1 MDRQLAHPDECGFDA
16 RLSGTTACLALVAGD
31 QVATANVGDS
41 RAMIVRSAPG
51 NRLQAVQLTQ
61 DAKPELPGV
70 RALPLTLM
78 LVRSASGNR
87 LQAVRLTQDAKPE
100 LPGVRALTLTL
111 PSDAC
116 AQRAAAPPA
125 GGAADAGRQA
135 GAAGGART
143 CACQMLSSHCVMAE
157 QALF

>member
-1 MDRQLAHPDECGFDA
+1 MIVSRDRASAVQVDRKLAHPDECGFDA

-70 RALPLTLM
+70 RALTLTLM
-78 LVRSASGNR
+78 LVRSAPGNR
-87 LQAVRLTQDAKPE
+87 CRRCSCRRT
-100 LPGVRALTLTL
+100 
-111 PSDAC
+111 PSRSCRGC
-116 AQRAAAPPA
+116 AP
-125 GGAADAGRQA
+125 
-135 GAAGGART
+135 
-143 CACQMLSSHCVMAE
+143 
-157 QALF
+157 